1 MTGSTRKYLS
11 DLKFFEQRAGQP
23 LELEDGRLRGLWS
36 ATLYVISYAV
46 IVAVIWAAI
55 TEVREIAPAKGELIP
70 ANKVQAVQHF
80 EGGIV
85 EDILVKPGD
94 EVHAGAILMRLK
106 SRQVSSEINQLQARL
121 TWLQLEEIRLSAE
134 QTGQKPDF
142 SAYEQQY
149 SDFVTH
155 EVRTY
160 NANILDREKTFT
172 ALDSKV
178 QSLEVEVGALVKE
191 LEKSQEELATHEELH
206 QMQKD
211 LVTKGGTSRR
221 NYLEVKFAFQRA
233 ATARAAIEVRLA
245 ESRKDLDEAKAE
257 RERTHAKTEKD
268 IADQRAKIVEQRL
281 ELTHQLDKLADR
293 YERLLIRSPV
303 TGVVKEVIP
312 KGPGYVLQNGQ
323 LAAEIVPKDEK
334 LVAEVKI
341 RPRDIGHVKIGDPAQ
356 MEVTT
361 YDSTVLGKVA
371 GNVSHI
377 SAASFKD
384 ETGQPYFK
392 AEIKIAEGTQNKNMA
407 GLQFVP
413 GMLVE
418 ANILTGSKSIMRYI
432 LRPIYKSLDNAF
444 SER

>member
-1 MTGSTRKYLS
+1 MRP
-11 DLKFFEQRAGQP
+11 DRARAGNRIQAP
-23 LELEDGRLRGLWS
+23 KSNEPPVLVRRG
-36 ATLYVISYAV
+36 
-46 IVAVIWAAI
+46 
-55 TEVREIAPAKGELIP
+55 G
-70 ANKVQAVQHF
+70 
-80 EGGIV
+80 
-85 EDILVKPGD
+85 
-94 EVHAGAILMRLK
+94 
-106 SRQVSSEINQLQARL
+106 
-121 TWLQLEEIRLSAE
+121 
-134 QTGQKPDF
+134 
-142 SAYEQQY
+142 
-149 SDFVTH
+149 
-155 EVRTY
+155 
-160 NANILDREKTFT
+160 
-172 ALDSKV
+172 
-178 QSLEVEVGALVKE
+178 
-191 LEKSQEELATHEELH
+191 
-206 QMQKD
+206 
-211 LVTKGGTSRR
+211 
-221 NYLEVKFAFQRA
+221 
-233 ATARAAIEVRLA
+233 
-245 ESRKDLDEAKAE
+245 
-257 RERTHAKTEKD
+257 
-268 IADQRAKIVEQRL
+268 
-281 ELTHQLDKLADR
+281 
-293 YERLLIRSPV
+293 SPV
-303 TGVVKEVIP
+303 DGVVKEVMP

-392 AEIKIAEGTQNKNMA
+392 AEIKFAEGTQNKNMA